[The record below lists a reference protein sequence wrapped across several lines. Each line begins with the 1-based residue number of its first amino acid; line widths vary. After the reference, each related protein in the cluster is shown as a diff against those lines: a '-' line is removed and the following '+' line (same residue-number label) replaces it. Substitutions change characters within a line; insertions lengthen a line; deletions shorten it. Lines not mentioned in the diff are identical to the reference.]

1 MALKGTKKRS
11 GQTFMFGAVILMI
24 SNLLV
29 KIIGAVFKIP
39 LQHLIADDGMAYF
52 QAAYDIYVSF
62 YMISTAGI
70 PVAISRMIATS
81 NSRGNYK
88 EVEKIFKIAYWVFFI
103 IGALATVLMICFS
116 KVFANV
122 AKLEGAE
129 WAIIVI
135 APTLF
140 FICLSSAYRGYFQ
153 GLQNMVPTGVSQ
165 VIESLGKLGIGLIA
179 GWYAISKGY
188 PIYTVAAFVI
198 SGVTIGV
205 IAATVYIAI
214 FKRMF
219 IYAEKEAEE
228 SILEVRSTKSLLY
241 ELVVISIPISLA
253 SSIMGLTNSVDAM
266 LVTSRLTDVWVAQGG
281 EYKTANEVATKI
293 YGAYSM
299 PKTLFNMPTTLIYPF
314 AISALPALSKYYG
327 NGDKE
332 KAKSLMESTF
342 RVSAIVALPCALGM
356 SGMAQPILSLIFR
369 ENLITDT
376 VTNIDM
382 VAPCLMVLGL
392 SVFFLGMISVTNS
405 VLQAYHFQNHTI
417 ISTVLGI
424 IMKVIAT
431 YFLTGIP
438 GVGVVGA
445 AIGTALCYFTIMIM
459 NMFFIITKV
468 KLFPGLRKTFLK
480 PLTASVACM
489 IPCLLVYRYMSG
501 MISPKITTIV
511 AIAVAAVVYVV
522 ILLLIKGVCIDDI
535 RMMPK
540 SDKIIKILRKVK
552 LLDE

>member
-1 MALKGTKKRS
+1 MALKGTRKRS

-29 KIIGAVFKIP
+29 KLIGAVFKIP
-39 LQHLIADDGMAYF
+39 LQHLIADEGMAYF

-88 EVEKIFKIAYWVFFI
+88 EVEKIFKISYWVFFI
-103 IGALATVLMICFS
+103 IGALATVLMIGFS
-116 KVFANV
+116 KVFAHT
-122 AKLEGAE
+122 ADLIGAE

-179 GWYAISKGY
+179 GGYAISKGY

-205 IAATVYIAI
+205 VAATVYIAI

-219 IYAEKEAEE
+219 KYAENEAQE
-228 SILEVRSTKSLLY
+228 SVLEVRSTKSLLY
-241 ELVVISIPISLA
+241 ELVIISIPISLA
-253 SSIMGLTNSVDAM
+253 SSIMGLTNLVDAM
-266 LVTSRLTDVWVAQGG
+266 LVTSRLTDVWMMTGLDAV
-281 EYKTANEVATKI
+281 KANSIAKNI

-327 NGDKE
+327 NGDRE

-356 SGMAQPILSLIFR
+356 SAMAHPILSLIFR
-369 ENLITDT
+369 ENQITDT
-376 VTNIDM
+376 MTNIDI

-424 IMKVIAT
+424 IMKIIAT
-431 YFLTGIP
+431 YLLTGIP
-438 GVGVVGA
+438 EVGVVGA

-468 KLFPGLRKTFLK
+468 KLFPGIRKTFLK
-480 PLTASVACM
+480 PFIASVVCI
-489 IPCLLVYRYMSG
+489 IPCLLIYRCVSG
-501 MISPKITTIV
+501 IISPKITV
-511 AIAVAAVVYVV
+511 LAAIAVAAVVYAAV
-522 ILLLIKGVCIDDI
+522 LLLIKGVSADDI
-535 RMMPK
+535 AMLPK
-540 SDKIIKILRKVK
+540 SQKIIKILRKAK